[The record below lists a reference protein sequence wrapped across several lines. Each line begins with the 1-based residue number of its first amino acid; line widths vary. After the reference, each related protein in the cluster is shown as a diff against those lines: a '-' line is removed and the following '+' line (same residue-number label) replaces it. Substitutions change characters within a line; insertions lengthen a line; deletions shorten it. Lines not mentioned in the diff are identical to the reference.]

1 MLFFLSKDPET
12 ITYKHITCCD
22 EKCAKRLGLEQDP
35 DKPFEQPLNTTAA
48 GTCAK
53 TLEQIYVPRTAESPF
68 HAHRMVHRI
77 GANSILITPIVV
89 NGDKFAGCILAYME
103 KEDSFSEI
111 DRILVKNVASML
123 GASIYNKR
131 LRFAAECSSKVS
143 REMLHSMIPAKVSG
157 YFPMPFAL
165 ININILIDYFISFPA
180 CLAGH

>member
-103 KEDSFSEI
+103 KEDLSKTLHQCLE
-111 DRILVKNVASML
+111 
-123 GASIYNKR
+123 
-131 LRFAAECSSKVS
+131 LRYTT
-143 REMLHSMIPAKVSG
+143 SG
-157 YFPMPFAL
+157 
-165 ININILIDYFISFPA
+165 
-180 CLAGH
+180 